1 MSASPAVVNQPTPQ
15 QRRTTILA
23 ASVGTVIE
31 WYDYMAYAFVAV
43 TLAAVF
49 FPAADTA
56 TAVLSALAVFGVS
69 FLFRPLGG
77 VVFGHIA
84 DKFGRRP
91 ALTIS
96 AVAAGSV
103 IISGTART
111 ATPSMSA
118 WSSWLTSQQSRI
130 PVPRRAP

>member
-56 TAVLSALAVFGVS
+56 TAVLSALAC
-69 FLFRPLGG
+69 
-77 VVFGHIA
+77 
-84 DKFGRRP
+84 
-91 ALTIS
+91 S
-96 AVAAGSV
+96 ASP
-103 IISGTART
+103 SCSAR
-111 ATPSMSA
+111 SA
-118 WSSWLTSQQSRI
+118 EWSSATSRTSSAAA
-130 PVPRRAP
+130 PR